1 MLAARGA
8 PRFGTMRVSHARN
21 DGMSLDQDVSL
32 PTVLQLAAR
41 EPLAV
46 GHLRYVF
53 QHPGNRNELIKVMRA
68 DAVASR
74 WNRKSRWAK
83 RLPRTRHYIGYLRE
97 LKEYIAARARST
109 HGEPPIA
116 RMVGLVE
123 TDLGLGLVSEKVVGV
138 DGTLAPTLAAVYE
151 RRGFTPDLTSALDAF
166 LAGLIDCNVIV
177 GDMHAW
183 NIVYGSDSRG
193 GPRLVMIDGFG
204 EKHAIPISSM
214 SRAINRYRTKR
225 LYRRMIAQLV
235 RLVPIS
241 GDG

>member
-1 MLAARGA
+1 
-8 PRFGTMRVSHARN
+8 
-21 DGMSLDQDVSL
+21 MSLDPDVSV
-32 PTVLQLAAR
+32 PTVLQLADRA
-41 EPLAV
+41 PLAV

-68 DAVASR
+68 DAVAAR

-109 HGEPPIA
+109 QEPPIA
-116 RMVGLVE
+116 RMVGLIE
-123 TDLGLGLVSEKVVGV
+123 TDLGLGLVSEKVVAA
-138 DGTLAPTLAAVYE
+138 DGALAPTLAAVYE
-151 RRGFTPDLTSALDAF
+151 RRGFTPDLSSALDAF
-166 LAGLIDCNVIV
+166 LGGLLDGNVIV

-193 GPRLVMIDGFG
+193 GPRLIMIDGFG

-214 SRAINRYRTKR
+214 SRAVNRYRTKR
-225 LYRRMIAQLV
+225 LYKRMIAQLE
-235 RLVPIS
+235 RLVPIN
-241 GDG
+241 GEG

>member
-1 MLAARGA
+1 
-8 PRFGTMRVSHARN
+8 MRLSRARN
-21 DGMSLDQDVSL
+21 DAMSLDPDVSL
-32 PTVLQLAAR
+32 PTVLQLADRA
-41 EPLAV
+41 PLAV

-74 WNRKSRWAK
+74 WNRKDRWAK

-116 RMVGLVE
+116 RMIGLVE

-138 DGTLAPTLAAVYE
+138 DGSLAPTLAAIYE
-151 RRGFTPDLTSALDAF
+151 RRGFTPELDRALAAF
-166 LAGLIDCNVIV
+166 LDGLIDSNVIV

-183 NIVYGSDSRG
+183 NIVFGSDSRG
-193 GPRLVMIDGFG
+193 GPRLIMIDGFG

-214 SRAINRYRTKR
+214 SRAVNRYRTKR
-225 LYRRMIAQLV
+225 LYRRMIAQLE

-241 GDG
+241 GEG